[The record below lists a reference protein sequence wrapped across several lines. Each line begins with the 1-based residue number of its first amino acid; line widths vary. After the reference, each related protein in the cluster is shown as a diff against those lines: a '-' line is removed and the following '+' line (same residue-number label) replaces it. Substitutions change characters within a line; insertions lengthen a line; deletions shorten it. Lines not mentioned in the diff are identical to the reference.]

1 MSETTTPKRT
11 RTRRRNTVK
20 VSLTERLA
28 ALAVVLGV
36 EPEAMV
42 HMAVEAYA
50 TDKTMIVRAHAATS
64 AMSALDGP
72 GNGG

>member
-1 MSETTTPKRT
+1 MTETTTTPK
-11 RTRRRNTVK
+11 TRRRNV
-20 VSLTERLA
+20 VHVALTDQQA

-36 EPEAMV
+36 EPETLVA
-42 HMAVEAYA
+42 MAVEAYVA
-50 TDKTMIVRAHAATS
+50 DKTMIVRAHAATS